1 MSDIS
6 ALKNKLINR
15 LSEDLDDPSKCTPG
29 LYQVVCR
36 VIVDFKDEIDLEG
49 IEQTVNKMSL
59 DPPFKFGT

>member
-6 ALKNKLINR
+6 TLKNKLVNR
-15 LSEDLDDPSKCTPG
+15 LSQDLDDPDKCTPG

-36 VIVDFKDEIDLEG
+36 VIVDHKDEIDLEG
-49 IEQTVNKMSL
+49 IEQTLDKMSL

>member
-6 ALKNKLINR
+6 TLKDKLVSR

-36 VIVDFKDEIDLEG
+36 VIVDHRDELDMEGLDSTID
-49 IEQTVNKMSL
+49 KMNL